1 MVSWDCE
8 MEQIE
13 GISIHSLES
22 VGSDMS
28 SSTMAER
35 VSSGIFISFHSLS
48 SQESSISFPQKS
60 QLQMG
65 ADRALSS
72 GSDDFFSMAP
82 TDLKT
87 HFPWRKCWVVSLAS
101 SNSRDT

>member
-1 MVSWDCE
+1 

-28 SSTMAER
+28 SSTMAKR
-35 VSSGIFISFHSLS
+35 VSSCIFISFHSLS
-48 SQESSISFPQKS
+48 SQESSISFPPKS

-65 ADRALSS
+65 ADRALSG

-87 HFPWRKCWVVSLAS
+87 HSAPIFPWRKCWVVSLAS